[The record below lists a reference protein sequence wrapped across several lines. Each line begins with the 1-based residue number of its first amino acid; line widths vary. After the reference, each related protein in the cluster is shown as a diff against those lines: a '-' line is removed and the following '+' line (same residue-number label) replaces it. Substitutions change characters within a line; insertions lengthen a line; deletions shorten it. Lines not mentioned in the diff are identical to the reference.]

1 MSSARARTDGE
12 PGALSAESLDRSVP
26 WIIRDAT
33 LAEVMNTLTTG
44 TLLAAMSLAVGCS
57 VTVVGLISGIGALF
71 QMFQLA
77 ATILIERT
85 RKRKTIALVAA
96 VTSRSLWLAAA
107 AVLLFTTG
115 ATRVWAL
122 VGVLAVRAMINAFY
136 ICASNSW
143 MRDVVPDATMG
154 DFYARRM
161 RSSYVAALLT
171 GLVAGFLI
179 NESTAGRLFPD
190 AITGYAF
197 LLVCAFAA
205 GELAA
210 FATSRVAEP
219 PMPEKRTGVLEALS
233 APLRDP
239 RYRSFLAYLAA
250 WNLTTA
256 MAAPLYTVFLM
267 KRLGY
272 PILWVV
278 VLETA
283 GKLVHLATLGP
294 WGRLADARGSRAVVA
309 MAQPLYW
316 VSLLLWPVAG
326 LLGGHARI
334 TPVIIAGIYVL
345 NRAAAAG
352 IGIGNNTLAMQLSPR
367 GRASGYLAL
376 RSQVTNPVLFIA
388 PLGAGLLVD
397 CLDRIPWFA
406 GGKSLDVVLLLAAL
420 AGIASA
426 GLLRR
431 LGSPR
436 PQVFAD
442 AGGDLVASVSGGR

>member
-1 MSSARARTDGE
+1 MDAE
-12 PGALSAESLDRSVP
+12 PASLRPEALDRSVP

-33 LAEVMNTLTTG
+33 LAEVMNTLTAG
-44 TLLAAMSLAVGCS
+44 TLLASMSLAVGCS
-57 VTVVGLISGIGALF
+57 VTVVGLISGIAALF
-71 QMFQLA
+71 QVFQLA
-77 ATILIERT
+77 ATVLIERT
-85 RKRKTIALVAA
+85 RQRKTIALISAVSSRALWLVAA
-96 VTSRSLWLAAA
+96 G
-107 AVLLFTTG
+107 VLLFTTG
-115 ATRVWAL
+115 KTRIWAL
-122 VGVLAVRAMINAFY
+122 VGVMAVRAVINAFY

-154 DFYARRM
+154 DFYSRRM
-161 RSSYVAALLT
+161 RSSYLAALLT
-171 GLVAGFLI
+171 GLVAGFI
-179 NESTAGRLFPD
+179 VNQSTAGRLFPD
-190 AITGYAF
+190 AISAYAF

-210 FATSRVAEP
+210 MAMSRVAEP
-219 PMPEKRTGVLEALS
+219 AMPERRTRLLEALS
-233 APLRDP
+233 APLRDA

-250 WNLTTA
+250 WNVTTA

-267 KRLGY
+267 KRFGY

-283 GKLVHLATLGP
+283 GKLVHLASLGP
-294 WGRLADARGSRAVVA
+294 WGKLADARGSRHVVA

-326 LLGGHARI
+326 VLGGHARI

-376 RSQVTNPVLFIA
+376 RSQVTNPVLFLA
-388 PLGAGLLVD
+388 PLAAGLLVD
-397 CLDRIPWFA
+397 GLDKLAWFK
-406 GGKSLDVVLLLAAL
+406 GGRSLDAVLLLAAL
-420 AGIASA
+420 FGIASA
-426 GLLRR
+426 ALLRR
-431 LGSPR
+431 LGPAKPR
-436 PQVFAD
+436 MFSD
-442 AGGDLVASVSGGR
+442 AGGELVAAVSGGR